1 MTVTGLEQLGYDTW
15 VHAASA
21 ACVQEGFSLARVIEV
36 NKGSYVVSDGNHEM
50 VAELSGKF
58 LFSAEL
64 PTDYPTVGDWVSIQP
79 LDSYTH
85 SIIHCIVPRK
95 TMLTRK
101 EPGKSIDFQLIA
113 SNIDYGLIVQA
124 ADKPNTNLLQRYC
137 AMLNQSSIQPLAV
150 LNKIDLLSPEERA
163 ALQQCSEKL
172 NIDTLFISTQTEGGI
187 EELATS
193 LKAGKTYCLLGQS
206 GVGKTSLLNSLLRAD
221 AFKVSPIRQKDGKGR
236 HTTVRRHL
244 TILASGALFIDTPGM
259 RELGNFGIE
268 QGIEQTF
275 DQFAAYTQQCQFRDC
290 THTHEQGCALI
301 AAVDNG
307 EVEPSHYQNYL
318 KLRKESRF
326 YEQSYQEKRSRDK
339 AFGKLKKNYKKQ
351 THKE

>member
-1 MTVTGLEQLGYDTW
+1 MTVTGLEQLGYDEW
-15 VHAASA
+15 VHKAST
-21 ACVQEGFSLARVIEV
+21 ACVQDGFVLARVIEV
-36 NKGSYVVSDGNHEM
+36 NKSSYVVADGNHEM

-64 PTDYPTVGDWVSIQP
+64 STDYPTVGDWVSIQP

-101 EPGKSIDFQLIA
+101 EPGKRIDFQLIA

-124 ADKPNTNLLQRYC
+124 ADQPNIKLLQRYC
-137 AMLNQSSIQPLAV
+137 AMLHQSSIQPVAV
-150 LNKIDLLSPEERA
+150 FNKIDLLNPEQSAE
-163 ALQQCSEKL
+163 LCLSCEKL
-172 NIDTLFISTQTEGGI
+172 TIESLCISTQTEGGI
-187 EELATS
+187 EGLASS

-244 TILASGALFIDTPGM
+244 TTLASGTLFIDTPGI

-268 QGIEQTF
+268 EGIEQTF
-275 DQFAAYTQQCQFRDC
+275 DQLAAYSQQCHFRDC
-290 THTHEQGCALI
+290 THTHEEGCALI

-307 EVEPSHYQNYL
+307 EVEQADYNNYL

-351 THKE
+351 TREE